1 MARQREVYVT
11 RQMAHFLSHTQNATC
26 VTPISPARSLHT
38 DEDTMEESALAPH
51 APRRGAAERRTD
63 RGMCA
68 VETRAGQRCAGPGRR
83 KTNATHAGRDE
94 WQNVFDRSGD
104 VHGRQTRTD
113 VRMCMV
119 VVGQVQSRADCCA
132 HLGRFTRPIPST
144 ITRPHRRRT
153 VVVAV
158 QTRDALNGHPDT
170 VTPPARW
177 RRTVLLTTPVPSCCS
192 ARQPTCVSSRRES
205 RSRQ

>member
-1 MARQREVYVT
+1 MV
-11 RQMAHFLSHTQNATC
+11 HFLPHTQNARY
-26 VTPISPARSLHT
+26 VSPISVALSLHT
-38 DEDTMEESALAPH
+38 DEDTSEDTSEDTMEDTMEQSALAPH
-51 APRRGAAERRTD
+51 APRRCAAERRID

-119 VVGQVQSRADCCA
+119 NVDQVQSRADCCA
-132 HLGRFTRPIPST
+132 HLGRFTRPISST
-144 ITRPHRRRT
+144 ITRQTRRHT

-158 QTRDALNGHPDT
+158 QTRDALNGHPET
-170 VTPPARW
+170 RLPHQCGGNVR
-177 RRTVLLTTPVPSCCS
+177 CF
-192 ARQPTCVSSRRES
+192 
-205 RSRQ
+205 